1 MALVGFLPT
10 NLCCGAGFKPT
21 SPQKSCTRLGL
32 LKDALPTELHPRCS
46 LEKDLSKLQQGNL
59 GLAALGCETNADKNQ
74 VLLQT
79 SRRRRLP
86 ARSGVSFV
94 LLVGPVAVLDADGSL
109 LGLLEALVL
118 AIRPVLVLDH
128 GRCLPVQV
136 LQGNKFIKF
145 SCRTDN
151 KNLAQR
157 ITFTA

>member
-1 MALVGFLPT
+1 MLYRLSY
-10 NLCCGAGFKPT
+10 
-21 SPQKSCTRLGL
+21 SPAARWKKTCLNYNRVILGWQPYEI
-32 LKDALPTELHPRCS
+32 KAY
-46 LEKDLSKLQQGNL
+46 
-59 GLAALGCETNADKNQ
+59 KNQ

-136 LQGNKFIKF
+136 LQENKFIKI
-145 SCRTDN
+145 SC
-151 KNLAQR
+151 
-157 ITFTA
+157 